1 MKKHL
6 FLFTLFASCFL
17 LSFSQE
23 KTAKEHVA
31 IAKKYMNYDYLG
43 HKYKYLDENYAIH
56 ISSEEFQD
64 LIRKHRFFP
73 NAIKTYKDSISVVMS
88 GEFDNPY
95 QPRIATNHITMTWRR
110 VSYYLWL
117 SPEKTKEIGMRYS
130 FRMPHQLYNYIFY
143 EQNNWDAYMT
153 NLITELRNKVFKNT
167 GYNKVLS
174 MNSDS
179 LQQYVLIYSPDRIRD
194 AKELKPRSEKAK
206 EGCGSPSCSHKK

>member
-1 MKKHL
+1 MKNF
-6 FLFTLFASCFL
+6 FLLIILTANLT

-23 KTAKEHVA
+23 RTAKEHIT
-31 IAKKYMNYDYLG
+31 IAKEYRKYDYLK
-43 HKYKYLDENYAIH
+43 HKYKYLDENFAIH

-64 LIRKHRFFP
+64 LIKKHRFYP
-73 NAIKTYKDSISVVMS
+73 NAIKTYRDSISVVMH

-95 QPRIATNHITMTWRR
+95 QPRIATNHITMTWQR

-130 FRMPHQLYNYIFY
+130 FRMPYQLYDYIFH
-143 EQNNWDAYMT
+143 EQSNWDAYMT

-167 GYNKVLS
+167 GYNKVLT